1 MSKDGASQV
10 SLSSTKSKRILKKC
24 SICGKEEGQNW
35 LRHWRDNHPNEVVR
49 ALEPGEVAR
58 YPRDIQVPGAP
69 DAEIESRRSVII
81 KEDSSLAGSNKKRQ
95 RNLLE
100 CHSEVKKR
108 QKISN
113 DN

>member
-10 SLSSTKSKRILKKC
+10 SLSSTNSKRILKKC

-69 DAEIESRRSVII
+69 DAEIESCRSVII
-81 KEDSSLAGSNKKRQ
+81 KVENSFTRSSKQRKRSP
-95 RNLLE
+95 LE
-100 CHSEVKKR
+100 CHSEANKR
-108 QKISN
+108 QKIGHDS
-113 DN
+113 